1 MNEEVQMAVVIFNI
15 VGMIFPETK
24 QSLIEVPLCF
34 DCNIEL
40 V

>member
-15 VGMIFPETK
+15 VGMIFPETQ
-24 QSLIEVPLCF
+24 QSLIEVTNF
-34 DCNIEL
+34 FGCNIKL